1 MGVIRAEP
9 ARVSDWAARSIG
21 AAWRAFDLQLA
32 AYAALLG
39 AIGLIMAY
47 SNSVEQGQSLLDGST
62 TFVRGLMW
70 TGIAL
75 IAFVIATAFDYKWL
89 KTFAWPLYGLQ
100 IALLLGTLAIGSGV
114 GGSARWVSIGP
125 LQFQFSEIAK
135 ILMIVVLANYLG
147 ARQGKLTTLPSIL
160 GACLL
165 VGPPWILVMAQPDLG
180 TSLVLLA
187 ILGGML
193 FMSGASLRWLAAIA
207 ITVLAA
213 LPFVWN
219 NVLRDYQQQRILSFL
234 EPSNDIQGAGWQIHQ
249 SQIAVGSGGWFGK
262 GLTNGTQNQLNFLPV
277 QESDFVAAI
286 YLEELGFLGA
296 LLLLVL
302 FAALLWRILVGGW
315 RSKDPFGT
323 MFAAGLASMILFQ
336 LVVNLGMVVG
346 IMPITG
352 IPLPFVSHGGASSAG
367 PPQDLVDLVPVGPPD
382 RHPIEPL
389 EVLEVGPGDLADRPA
404 HVAPELEDGPR
415 RIPGWRSRGAVALR
429 LAHRRGVVATAGS
442 GAAGRPI
449 SGHRLGRPARAGG
462 RGSWLIPTGRGW
474 ARRGRRTRRRRRSR
488 RAGPT

>member
-135 ILMIVVLANYLG
+135 ILMIIVLANYLG

-160 GACLL
+160 GACVL

-219 NVLRDYQQQRILSFL
+219 NILRDYQQQRILSFL

-336 LVVNLGMVVG
+336 LIVNLGMVVG

-352 IPLPFVSHGGASSAG
+352 IPLPFVSHGGASLISLA
-367 PPQDLVDLVPVGPPD
+367 VG
-382 RHPIEPL
+382 
-389 EVLEVGPGDLADRPA
+389 
-404 HVAPELEDGPR
+404 
-415 RIPGWRSRGAVALR
+415 
-429 LAHRRGVVATAGS
+429 
-442 GAAGRPI
+442 
-449 SGHRLGRPARAGG
+449 LGILQSINIRQTRAE
-462 RGSWLIPTGRGW
+462 W
-474 ARRGRRTRRRRRSR
+474 
-488 RAGPT
+488 